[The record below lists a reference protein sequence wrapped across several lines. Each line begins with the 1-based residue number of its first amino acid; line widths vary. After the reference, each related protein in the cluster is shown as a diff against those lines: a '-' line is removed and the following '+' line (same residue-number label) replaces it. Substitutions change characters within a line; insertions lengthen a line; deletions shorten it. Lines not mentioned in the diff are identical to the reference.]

1 MHDLRVRP
9 EPLIQR
15 EELTATL
22 FAIAEINANVERIVE
37 LLEGGDD
44 GEEEPAKEDS

>member
-1 MHDLRVRP
+1 VHDLRVRP
-9 EPLIQR
+9 EPRIHR

-22 FAIAEINANVERIVE
+22 FAIADINANVERIVE